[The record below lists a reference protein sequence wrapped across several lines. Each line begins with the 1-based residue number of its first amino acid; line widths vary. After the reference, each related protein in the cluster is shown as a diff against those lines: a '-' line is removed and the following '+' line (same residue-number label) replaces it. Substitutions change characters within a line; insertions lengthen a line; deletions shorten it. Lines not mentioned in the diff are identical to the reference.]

1 MIIIY
6 LLFVSFSTSKA
17 CMSKES
23 GPILGEQKDLC
34 LNKTDVNK
42 MMSSILDEIVEM
54 KECLLR
60 REENNTDIDS
70 TSACTAAVEESIK
83 EARDLVN
90 PEPDYHPGIQ
100 DPGKR
105 HQCQDLHCI
114 WTCS

>member
-70 TSACTAAVEESIK
+70 ISACTAAVEESIK
-83 EARDLVN
+83 EARDLLN
-90 PEPDYHPGIQ
+90 LEPDYHPGIQ